1 MSSHFRFTGTEIVND
16 DLVYIS
22 RAHPL
27 CQYCMMLHYSIYSI
41 GQESSRIWDQDY
53 SLVIA
58 LGCPVEVRDVNEEKR
73 LELETEKANLER
85 ALAGLK
91 GLQ

>member
-1 MSSHFRFTGTEIVND
+1 M
-16 DLVYIS
+16 
-22 RAHPL
+22 
-27 CQYCMMLHYSIYSI
+27 
-41 GQESSRIWDQDY
+41 
-53 SLVIA
+53 VIA

>member
-1 MSSHFRFTGTEIVND
+1 M
-16 DLVYIS
+16 
-22 RAHPL
+22 PL
-27 CQYCMMLHYSIYSI
+27 
-41 GQESSRIWDQDY
+41 
-53 SLVIA
+53 IA
-58 LGCPVEVRDVNEEKR
+58 LLTAVWMVVSVLQVPVEVRDVNEEKR

>member
-1 MSSHFRFTGTEIVND
+1 MPV
-16 DLVYIS
+16 
-22 RAHPL
+22 
-27 CQYCMMLHYSIYSI
+27 LHDATLQYSI

-73 LELETEKANLER
+73 LELEKEKANLER

>member
-1 MSSHFRFTGTEIVND
+1 M
-16 DLVYIS
+16 LLL
-22 RAHPL
+22 PL
-27 CQYCMMLHYSIYSI
+27 LTAVCMAVSVL
-41 GQESSRIWDQDY
+41 Q
-53 SLVIA
+53 V
-58 LGCPVEVRDVNEEKR
+58 PVEVRDVNEDKK